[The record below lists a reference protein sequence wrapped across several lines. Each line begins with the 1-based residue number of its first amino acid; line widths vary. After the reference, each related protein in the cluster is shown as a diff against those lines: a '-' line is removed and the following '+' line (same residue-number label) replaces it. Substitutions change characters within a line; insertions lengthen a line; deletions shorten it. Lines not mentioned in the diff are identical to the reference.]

1 MTQRTAGGTNCRECL
16 GCQPMVC
23 LQKPITY
30 LYRCYGEDGGYPIKR
45 DFARGMQEPPEVAP
59 EWCPN
64 RKLKERT

>member
-1 MTQRTAGGTNCRECL
+1 
-16 GCQPMVC
+16 MVC